1 MKSPLNGQNGSQNQ
15 LSMLET
21 FKIMIF
27 DQIQSKIL
35 GKVEKNAHILTK
47 IGGSF
52 FLVHLVNIVCE

>member
-27 DQIQSKIL
+27 DQIQSKVL
-35 GKVEKNAHILTK
+35 GKVEKNAHILIK

-52 FLVHLVNIVCE
+52 FSVHLVNIVCE

>member
-35 GKVEKNAHILTK
+35 GKVEENAQILIK

-52 FLVHLVNIVCE
+52 FSVHLVNIVCE